1 MKKILSFIIICSSFF
16 AQGQNEPTS
25 LGSIDFSY
33 QNPKQYEIGPIRIE
47 GAENFDHQA
56 IKLIAGL
63 RQGQKITLPGEQIN
77 KAIKSLWAEGL
88 FSNIS
93 IYK

>member
-1 MKKILSFIIICSSFF
+1 MKKILSFLIIFSSFL
-16 AQGQNEPTS
+16 AQGQNDPTS
-25 LGSIDFSY
+25 LGGIDFSY
-33 QNPKQYEIGPIRIE
+33 QNPKQYEIGPIRVE

-93 IYK
+93 I